1 MKVLIPGFV
10 DLMPRRQK
18 IAGFVYLP
26 LHVFVLP
33 LLLAML
39 AYYIP
44 GGMGE
49 LPINIIYYSM
59 GLVFCLTVMWH
70 YLRSSFDVLL
80 DNLARSIISLFTAY
94 FIYWLFSAV
103 AGVGLLWLL
112 GDELLNPNNNAVA
125 ELTSKSP
132 GPMIG
137 LAVFIGPIVEEVL
150 FRGVLF
156 GSLRH
161 RSRFLAYA
169 ISMGVFALY
178 HVWQFALTAIDW
190 KMLLY
195 AIQYLPVGYA
205 LGWLYERTSS
215 IWTCIAMHM
224 LVNIIS
230 MLVLV

>member
-1 MKVLIPGFV
+1 M
-10 DLMPRRQK
+10 
-18 IAGFVYLP
+18 
-26 LHVFVLP
+26 
-33 LLLAML
+33 
-39 AYYIP
+39 
-44 GGMGE
+44 
-49 LPINIIYYSM
+49 
-59 GLVFCLTVMWH
+59 
-70 YLRSSFDVLL
+70 
-80 DNLARSIISLFTAY
+80 
-94 FIYWLFSAV
+94 

-125 ELTSKSP
+125 ELASKSP